1 MTTPTTLGLRA
12 PPAAKPALRA
22 QAPWPSTPTHEPA
35 ATAGAPQVAVAVGAS
50 GHALGSLAESSR
62 AAGLDELA
70 ARFASLADWLG
81 TDLAALESGLEQAGL
96 DASTAARRAA
106 QHLLQQPGK
115 RIRPLVVLLAGR
127 LAAVVDG
134 PDTPETDG
142 DGARRA
148 GATVRPVQQ
157 QLRDLAIAAELAH
170 AATLLHDDVI
180 DQGDDRRGAPTAR
193 VLVGNA
199 ASVLGGDHLLV
210 EALRRVDRA
219 AVPGAMT
226 ELIEVIDQM
235 VEAEALQLARRGAI
249 DDSLAFEAEAALDAW
264 TQVARGKTG
273 ALFRWAMRAG
283 GRATHQPAEVID
295 QLGAFG
301 AALGEAFQLADDA
314 LDIAGDPARTGK
326 PALTDVREGKPTWPL
341 VVAVQRDPGIAP
353 ALRALATAQEFDPVR
368 ADALRQR
375 ILATGAVEATWQRA
389 QAVATAASAT
399 LRACCSGP
407 ACEALVAVV
416 EAAAW
421 RDR

>member
-1 MTTPTTLGLRA
+1 MTTPSTLGLRA
-12 PPAAKPALRA
+12 PPSPLSAT
-22 QAPWPSTPTHEPA
+22 PSLAGPRLPLARGPVASGSLPSSGA
-35 ATAGAPQVAVAVGAS
+35 ATSADGVEGGFIS

-62 AAGLDELA
+62 AAGLDDLA
-70 ARFASLADWLG
+70 QRFAALADWLG
-81 TDLAALESGLEQAGL
+81 GDLAALEQALAEAGV
-96 DASTAARRAA
+96 DASTRARRAA
-106 QHLLQQPGK
+106 QHLLHQPGK

-127 LAAVVDG
+127 LARTDVAD
-134 PDTPETDG
+134 PTPT
-142 DGARRA
+142 APA
-148 GATVRPVQQ
+148 QA

-235 VEAEALQLARRGAI
+235 VEAEALQLGRRGAL
-249 DDSLAFEAEAALDAW
+249 DDALAFEADAALEAW
-264 TQVARGKTG
+264 THVARGKTG

-283 GRATHQPAEVID
+283 GRAAQQPPEVID

-341 VVAVQRDPGIAP
+341 VVAVERDPSIA
-353 ALRALATAQEFDPVR
+353 ADLRALAATPRFDAAE
-368 ADALRQR
+368 ADALRRR

-389 QAVATAASAT
+389 QAVAAQATAT
-399 LRACCSGP
+399 LRGCCAGP

-416 EAAAW
+416 EAAAQ

>member
-12 PPAAKPALRA
+12 PPPAMVSPRPASLR
-22 QAPWPSTPTHEPA
+22 SPA
-35 ATAGAPQVAVAVGAS
+35 ALALMAQGGVAMAPPS
-50 GHALGSLAESSR
+50 NGHALGSLAESSR
-62 AAGLDELA
+62 AAGLDDLA
-70 ARFASLADWLG
+70 QRFASLAEWLG
-81 TDLAALESGLEQAGL
+81 GDLAALETGLAEAGV
-96 DASTAARRAA
+96 DASTAARQAA

-127 LAAVVDG
+127 LNLA
-134 PDTPETDG
+134 DG
-142 DGARRA
+142 DAAHQRSGTQA
-148 GATVRPVQQ
+148 
-157 QLRDLAIAAELAH
+157 QLRDLAVAAELAH

-219 AVPGAMT
+219 GVPGTMT

-235 VEAEALQLARRGAI
+235 VDAEALQLARRRSL
-249 DDSLAFEAEAALDAW
+249 DDALAFEAEAALRVW

-283 GRATHQPAEVID
+283 GRATQQPADVVD
-295 QLGAFG
+295 QLGEFG

-326 PALTDVREGKPTWPL
+326 PALADVKEGKPTWPL
-341 VVAVQRDPGIAP
+341 VVAVQRDPSIAA
-353 ALRALATAQEFDPVR
+353 ALRALAAAPQLDEAS

-375 ILATGAVEATWQRA
+375 ILATGAVDATWQRA
-389 QAVATAASAT
+389 QAVAAQASAT
-399 LRACCSGP
+399 LRGCCAGP

-416 EAAAW
+416 EAAAH